1 MKPDEP
7 ITPKASQRV
16 IEGDVVEDPKRDAK
30 ASASPKS
37 STPKKSSQWL
47 PQTFMQKMVMVFL
60 LAMLGLGSFWV
71 WQSNQQDW
79 QIERINQLQQ
89 HQKALKEVSES
100 LQKRLQEQAKRIEQ
114 LSVPAQKPVFSQADL
129 DHMNAEM
136 QAFKNQVTSRV
147 DQLSESLS
155 SLSEKLMISSEATPT
170 SVMPSDEQQQKA
182 QQLVETATTKL
193 KQELSEMRSK
203 VTELFDFQT
212 SQPVQVTQAPNP
224 IPALNDKQRQQWI
237 AQINTQWILGA
248 EVDAIKR
255 QLKAL
260 EQAVV
265 ISEWPEKNMLI
276 RQIGEDLAQLN
287 QPQTNR
293 VKWTQAKQAVKK
305 LTAEIQALSTS
316 DAAVPAVQRRE
327 TMQDNEPSMTTW
339 QQLLHKIQALFRI
352 QKRDSADDL
361 SQVQQLIQRDVFIQR
376 ALLHLE
382 RINWALEMKAKPQ
395 LRAAKQDLSA
405 FMDQYFPENQI
416 IQDLLTQIDS
426 ESLSSRQALH
436 IAGESNVSA
445 D

>member
-60 LAMLGLGSFWV
+60 LAMLGLGSFWL

-287 QPQTNR
+287 QTQTNR

-327 TMQDNEPSMTTW
+327 TMQDN
-339 QQLLHKIQALFRI
+339 
-352 QKRDSADDL
+352 
-361 SQVQQLIQRDVFIQR
+361 
-376 ALLHLE
+376 
-382 RINWALEMKAKPQ
+382 
-395 LRAAKQDLSA
+395 
-405 FMDQYFPENQI
+405 
-416 IQDLLTQIDS
+416 
-426 ESLSSRQALH
+426 
-436 IAGESNVSA
+436 
-445 D
+445 